1 MRVTRGVGV
10 NATSKWLWSH
20 SGSVQ
25 SSISFEMALKI
36 FAQFDDEHDLTR
48 THPPFDY
55 LLVQNYSVLLARGHY
70 RAS

>member
-1 MRVTRGVGV
+1 MRHQNGFGPILDWYRV
-10 NATSKWLWSH
+10 A
-20 SGSVQ
+20 
-25 SSISFEMALKI
+25 ISFEMALKI